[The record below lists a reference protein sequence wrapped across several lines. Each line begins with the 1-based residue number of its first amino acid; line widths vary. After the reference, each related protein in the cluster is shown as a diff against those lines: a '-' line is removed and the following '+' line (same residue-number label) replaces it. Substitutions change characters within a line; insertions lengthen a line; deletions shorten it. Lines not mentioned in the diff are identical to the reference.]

1 MIEKYV
7 KAALKKEPCSLVLKN
22 ATYVNVFSHK
32 LSQAD
37 IAIKDDKIVGIGT
50 YSGDVEIDCT
60 GKIIIPGL
68 IDAHVHIESSMLT
81 PEGFASLVVPHG
93 TTSVIADPH
102 EITNVCGME
111 GFNYMVEASKNVP
124 LDIYM
129 QLPSCVPASPFETS
143 GAILDGNI
151 TSEEIKKDAAY
162 GLGEFMNYPGV
173 LACDADV
180 IKKLEGAQNVN
191 KIIDGHAPFV
201 RGDDL
206 NAYMSVG
213 IATDHESCSVEEMQE
228 KIDKGMYTHLRVGS
242 YTKDMSMVK
251 AINDNNYHRVIMCTD
266 DKHCADIYFQ
276 GHLDEALRKV
286 VKAGLDPITAVT
298 IASINSA
305 ICYNLKFRGGIGVGY
320 FADLVIVDNLKDFNV
335 IKVIKDGKIVAE
347 NGKALFDVNKKYL
360 PNTVLNTVHVKEF
373 QVDDFKI
380 KLKGKYANV
389 MTTIAGG
396 VMTGLEVCEIKSSA
410 DDVLIEGT
418 DILKMMV
425 VERHKMTGNIGKGLI
440 KGYGFKGG
448 AMGISVA
455 HDSHNIILLGDDNES
470 LLKATNALR
479 ECGGGLVLV
488 DKKENKTYT
497 LPLEIGG
504 LMSLKEP
511 LELVN
516 ESQKLFDKAYAMG
529 VTKDKEAFFSLM
541 FLSLA
546 VIPHIR
552 LVDKGLVDVFKFA
565 FIPLD
570 AEK

>member
-22 ATYVNVFSHK
+22 ATYVNVFTHK
-32 LSQAD
+32 LSKAD
-37 IAIKDDKIVGIGT
+37 IAIKDDKIVGIGS
-50 YSGDVEIDCT
+50 YNADVEIDCSD
-60 GKIIIPGL
+60 KVVIPGL

-102 EITNVCGME
+102 EITNVCGMD

-129 QLPSCVPASPFETS
+129 QLPSCVPATPFETS
-143 GAILDGNI
+143 GAILDGKI
-151 TSEEIKKDAAY
+151 TSEEIKKASAF

-173 LACDADV
+173 LACVPDV
-180 IKKLEGAQNVN
+180 LEKIEAAQNNN

-201 RGDDL
+201 VGDEL
-206 NAYMSVG
+206 NGYLAAG
-213 IATDHESCSVEEMQE
+213 ISTDHESCSVEEMQE
-228 KIDKGMYTHLRVGS
+228 KLDKGMYTHLRVGS
-242 YTKDMSMVK
+242 YTKDMSLVA

-305 ICYNLKFRGGIGVGY
+305 TCYNLNKRGGIGVGY

-335 IKVIKDGKIVAE
+335 EKVIKDGKIVASD
-347 NGKALFDVNKKYL
+347 GKALFDINKRYL
-360 PNTVLNTVHVKEF
+360 PKEVLNTVHVKDFTEE
-373 QVDDFKI
+373 DFKI
-380 KLKGKYANV
+380 KLKGTKANV
-389 MTTIAGG
+389 MTTITGG
-396 VMTGLEVCEIKSSA
+396 VMTGLEVCEIKSSE

-455 HDSHNIILLGDDNES
+455 HDSHNIILLGDDNKS
-470 LLKATNALR
+470 LLQATNALR
-479 ECGGGLVLV
+479 DCGGGLVLV
-488 DKKENKTYT
+488 SKKENKTYT

-511 LELVN
+511 LELVE
-516 ESQKLFDKAYAMG
+516 ESQKLFDKAYEMG

-552 LVDKGLVDVFKFA
+552 LVDKGLVDVFKFD
-565 FIPLD
+565 FISLD
-570 AEK
+570 A